1 MEQKTYTIQDVISF
15 ITSLPF
21 QKFRHRSFSDDEYI
35 YGDGEG
41 HLCDESGY
49 QLPQGEFWNLRMNT
63 MKDGWYMVEEKN
75 NDDHCDNNTEDSV
88 VNSKTTDMT
97 EAEIQELYKNAK
109 DIIREMPDKIINV
122 SEFNIYQPD
131 VFDRDEHRER
141 VDYVQLIKKNKL
153 LFMSES
159 IVNGQPWVAYLT
171 HLDAELRREVLKQIV
186 KKYGS
191 QN

>member
-1 MEQKTYTIQDVISF
+1 MEQKTYTIQEVISF

-21 QKFRHRSFSDDEYI
+21 QKFKHQSFSDDEYI
-35 YGDGEG
+35 YGDGQG

-75 NDDHCDNNTEDSV
+75 NDDHHNDNTEDSV

-186 KKYGS
+186 KKYGN

>member
-1 MEQKTYTIQDVISF
+1 MKETYRIQDMISF

-21 QKFRHRSFSDDEYI
+21 QKFSHPSFSNNEYI

-41 HLCDESGY
+41 HLCDESGF
-49 QLPQGEFWNLRMNT
+49 QLPQGEFWNLRMKT
-63 MKDGWYMVEEKN
+63 MKNGWFMVDEKN
-75 NDDHCDNNTEDSV
+75 NNVHCDKNTENCIP
-88 VNSKTTDMT
+88 NSKPADMT

-109 DIIREMPDKIINV
+109 DIISKMPDKIINV
-122 SEFNIYQPD
+122 SDFNIYQPD

-153 LFMSES
+153 VFMSES
-159 IVNGQPWVAYLT
+159 IVNGQPWVAYLS
-171 HLDAELRREVLKQIV
+171 HLDAKLRREVLKQIV
-186 KKYGS
+186 KTNGK

>member
-21 QKFRHRSFSDDEYI
+21 QKFRHQSFSDDEYI
-35 YGDGEG
+35 YGDGQG
-41 HLCDESGY
+41 HLCDENGY

-75 NDDHCDNNTEDSV
+75 NDEHYDNNTEYSV
-88 VNSKTTDMT
+88 INSKTTDMT
-97 EAEIQELYKNAK
+97 EAEIQDLYKNAK

-131 VFDRDEHRER
+131 VFDRDEHHER

-159 IVNGQPWVAYLT
+159 IVNRQPWVAYLT

>member
-1 MEQKTYTIQDVISF
+1 MKETYAIQDVISF

-21 QKFRHRSFSDDEYI
+21 QKFSHPSFSNNEYI
-35 YGDGEG
+35 YGDGAG

-49 QLPQGEFWNLRMNT
+49 QLPQGEFWNLRMKT
-63 MKDGWYMVEEKN
+63 MKDGWFMVEEKN
-75 NDDHCDNNTEDSV
+75 NGVHCDKNIEDCV
-88 VNSKTTDMT
+88 PNSNPTNMT

-109 DIIREMPDKIINV
+109 DIIGKMPDKIINV
-122 SEFNIYQPD
+122 SDFNIYQPD

-153 LFMSES
+153 VFMSES
-159 IVNGQPWVAYLT
+159 IVNGQPWVAYLS
-171 HLDAELRREVLKQIV
+171 HLDAKLRREVLKQIV
-186 KKYGS
+186 KTYGN